1 MKVNR
6 KNNVSDEYTE
16 AVLPEAIGNKPR
28 IVRCKTILDE
38 KTYISTLVKSYI
50 DEDATIGLIART
62 NSDVSEI
69 CKMLC
74 DAGIEE
80 YQIIDK
86 KKEWDLLVPGI
97 KIVKAHS
104 SKGLEFDY
112 VVIPFV
118 NDSNYPFRT
127 FKVDDE
133 QLEEYLAI
141 ERNILYVAMTRA
153 RKALVMTCQ
162 ALSASRFFE
171 EFDKNHYEDIR
182 I

>member
-1 MKVNR
+1 M
-6 KNNVSDEYTE
+6 
-16 AVLPEAIGNKPR
+16 
-28 IVRCKTILDE
+28 
-38 KTYISTLVKSYI
+38 
-50 DEDATIGLIART
+50 
-62 NSDVSEI
+62 
-69 CKMLC
+69 
-74 DAGIEE
+74 
-80 YQIIDK
+80 
-86 KKEWDLLVPGI
+86 
-97 KIVKAHS
+97 
-104 SKGLEFDY
+104 EFDY